1 MNKFLKTTTALL
13 TLSALVAC
21 GEDAAMEESLNLSNG
36 KTLERISITGKDFQ
50 IDGATRSSVVIDHN
64 GVNFLWA
71 ANDTV
76 GIFPNSGSQAEFA
89 MEEGVGMQTATF
101 NGGGWALKH
110 SATYS
115 AYYPYNFYNR
125 DLTKI
130 PVKYE
135 GQTQDGNAA
144 TSHLGAYD
152 YMAASVATPS
162 NGAVAFDMQHMGA
175 LVMLQTN
182 LDEAKTLTSVA
193 LKANADVF
201 TTTGTMD
208 LSVVNP
214 AITTTS
220 TTNTF
225 TIALSNFTVAE
236 NETSTIYF
244 MLAPTNLVGET
255 LEITLSDE
263 DGEYIKYEVAGKN
276 FVAGTAYAYTL
287 TDGKKQ
293 NLTYNLVDLGLPSG
307 TLWADRNVGAD
318 SPEAYGDYFAWGEI
332 EPKSNYVWST
342 YKWSNG
348 NTSSMTKYFIG
359 SSAPAD
365 NKTVLDFEDDA
376 AYANMGEEWCMPTA
390 AEQKELLSECTW
402 ELTTQN
408 GVKGYKVT
416 GPNGNNIFLP
426 ASGFYNGISIS
437 NAGSYGGYWASS
449 LDENRSNC
457 AYQIYYN
464 SSNLNWF
471 CTDRYYGLSVRAVA
485 VAKKETAPKVNKVD
499 LGLPSGTLW
508 ADRNV
513 GADSPEAYGDYFAW
527 GEVTPKSEYSW
538 NTYKWSGNVYDT
550 QIKYCTNSSFGT
562 VDGKSVLDLEDDAA
576 YVNMGSEWR
585 MPTNTELQELID
597 NCTWT
602 WTTQNGVNGYKV
614 TGNNGNSIFLPAA
627 GFLTYSE
634 YSLVGSDGNY
644 WLSTLKENYSYLAC
658 ILSFSYRYEEIFGE
672 VINYYQCDANSR
684 NHGHSVRAVVRIQ

>member
-1 MNKFLKTTTALL
+1 MNKFFKTTTALL

-21 GEDAAMEESLNLSNG
+21 GEDAAMEESLILSNG

-50 IDGATRSSVVIDHN
+50 IDGATRSSVVVDN
-64 GVNFLWA
+64 AGVSFLWA

-76 GIFPNSGSQAEFA
+76 GIFPHSGSQAEFA

-144 TSHLGAYD
+144 TTHLGAYD

-193 LKANADVF
+193 LKANDAVF
-201 TTTGTMD
+201 TKTGTMD

-214 AITTTS
+214 AITATS

-225 TIALSNFTVAE
+225 TITLSNFTVAE

-263 DGEYIKYEVAGKN
+263 KGAYMKFEAAGKN

-287 TDGKKQ
+287 TNGEKL
-293 NLTYNLVDLGLPSG
+293 NTVTYNAVDLGLPSG

-318 SPEAYGDYFAWGEI
+318 APEAYGDYFAWGET
-332 EPKSNYVWST
+332 ETKDNYAWST
-342 YKWSNG
+342 YKWCNG
-348 NTSSMTKYFIG
+348 S
-359 SSAPAD
+359 D
-365 NKTVLDFEDDA
+365 R
-376 AYANMGEEWCMPTA
+376 
-390 AEQKELLSECTW
+390 
-402 ELTTQN
+402 TQ
-408 GVKGYKVT
+408 T
-416 GPNGNNIFLP
+416 
-426 ASGFYNGISIS
+426 
-437 NAGSYGGYWASS
+437 
-449 LDENRSNC
+449 
-457 AYQIYYN
+457 
-464 SSNLNWF
+464 
-471 CTDRYYGLSVRAVA
+471 
-485 VAKKETAPKVNKVD
+485 
-499 LGLPSGTLW
+499 
-508 ADRNV
+508 
-513 GADSPEAYGDYFAW
+513 
-527 GEVTPKSEYSW
+527 
-538 NTYKWSGNVYDT
+538 
-550 QIKYCTNSSFGT
+550 KYCTNSSYGT
-562 VDGKSVLDLEDDAA
+562 VDNKTVLELEDDAA
-576 YVNMGSEWR
+576 YVNMGAEWR
-585 MPTNTELQELID
+585 MPTLTEQIELLD
-597 NCTWT
+597 NCTWE
-602 WTTQNGVNGYKV
+602 WTTQNGVNGRKV
-614 TGNNGNSIFLPAA
+614 TGPNGNSIFLPAA
-627 GFLTYSE
+627 G
-634 YSLVGSDGNY
+634 
-644 WLSTLKENYSYLAC
+644 
-658 ILSFSYRYEEIFGE
+658 YRYGSSLSNAGSYGYFWSSSLNESHPYGAYILCFYSGSYDWG
-672 VINYYQCDANSR
+672 YYGR
-684 NHGHSVRAVVRIQ
+684 YYGRSVRAVVR

>member
-1 MNKFLKTTTALL
+1 MKQILKTTTTLL

-50 IDGATRSSVVIDHN
+50 VDGATRSSVVVDN
-64 GVNFLWA
+64 AGVNFLWA

-130 PVKYE
+130 PVCYE

-144 TSHLGAYD
+144 TTHLGAYD

-214 AITTTS
+214 AITATS

-225 TIALSNFTVAE
+225 TIALSNFTVAK
-236 NETSTIYF
+236 NETCTIYF

-287 TDGKKQ
+287 TEGEKFVKA
-293 NLTYNLVDLGLPSG
+293 VDLGLPSG

-318 SPEAYGDYFAWGEI
+318 APEAYGDLFAWGET
-332 EPKSNYVWST
+332 EPKDNYDWSNY
-342 YKWSNG
+342 KWCNG
-348 NTSSMTKYFIG
+348 TSSKITKFFSTAWMT
-359 SSAPAD
+359 
-365 NKTVLDFEDDA
+365 
-376 AYANMGEEWCMPTA
+376 
-390 AEQKELLSECTW
+390 
-402 ELTTQN
+402 
-408 GVKGYKVT
+408 
-416 GPNGNNIFLP
+416 
-426 ASGFYNGISIS
+426 
-437 NAGSYGGYWASS
+437 
-449 LDENRSNC
+449 
-457 AYQIYYN
+457 
-464 SSNLNWF
+464 
-471 CTDRYYGLSVRAVA
+471 
-485 VAKKETAPKVNKVD
+485 
-499 LGLPSGTLW
+499 
-508 ADRNV
+508 
-513 GADSPEAYGDYFAW
+513 
-527 GEVTPKSEYSW
+527 
-538 NTYKWSGNVYDT
+538 
-550 QIKYCTNSSFGT
+550 
-562 VDGKSVLDLEDDAA
+562 
-576 YVNMGSEWR
+576 
-585 MPTNTELQELID
+585 
-597 NCTWT
+597 
-602 WTTQNGVNGYKV
+602 
-614 TGNNGNSIFLPAA
+614 
-627 GFLTYSE
+627 
-634 YSLVGSDGNY
+634 
-644 WLSTLKENYSYLAC
+644 
-658 ILSFSYRYEEIFGE
+658 
-672 VINYYQCDANSR
+672 
-684 NHGHSVRAVVRIQ
+684 

>member
-1 MNKFLKTTTALL
+1 MNKFFKTTTALL

-21 GEDAAMEESLNLSNG
+21 GEDAAMDESLNLTNG

-50 IDGATRSSVVIDHN
+50 IDGATRSSVVIDNN

-130 PVKYE
+130 PVRYE
-135 GQTQDGNAA
+135 GQAQDGNAA
-144 TSHLGAYD
+144 TTHLGAYD

-193 LKANADVF
+193 LKANDEVF
-201 TTTGTMD
+201 TATGTMD

-214 AITTTS
+214 AITVTS
-220 TTNTF
+220 ATNTF

-287 TDGKKQ
+287 TEGEKFK
-293 NLTYNLVDLGLPSG
+293 TIPEYAVDLGLPSG

-318 SPEAYGDYFAWGEI
+318 APEAYGDYFAWGEI
-332 EPKSNYVWST
+332 EPKTTYSWSNY
-342 YKWSNG
+342 KWCN
-348 NTSSMTKYFIG
+348 
-359 SSAPAD
+359 
-365 NKTVLDFEDDA
+365 
-376 AYANMGEEWCMPTA
+376 
-390 AEQKELLSECTW
+390 
-402 ELTTQN
+402 
-408 GVKGYKVT
+408 
-416 GPNGNNIFLP
+416 
-426 ASGFYNGISIS
+426 
-437 NAGSYGGYWASS
+437 GSY
-449 LDENRSNC
+449 N
-457 AYQIYYN
+457 
-464 SSNLNWF
+464 
-471 CTDRYYGLSVRAVA
+471 
-485 VAKKETAPKVNKVD
+485 
-499 LGLPSGTLW
+499 TL
-508 ADRNV
+508 
-513 GADSPEAYGDYFAW
+513 
-527 GEVTPKSEYSW
+527 T
-538 NTYKWSGNVYDT
+538 
-550 QIKYCTNSSFGT
+550 KYCTNSSCGT
-562 VDGKSVLDLEDDAA
+562 VDNKTTLDPEDDAA

-585 MPTNTELQELID
+585 MPTVIEIRELYSNI
-597 NCTWT
+597 CTWDSAT
-602 WTTQNGVNGYKV
+602 KNGVEGFKV
-614 TGNNGNSIFLPAA
+614 TGPNGNCIFIPAA
-627 GFLTYSE
+627 GRRIDRYFEFTDSYAICWTNSHFESDLSVAYLLTPY
-634 YSLVGSDGNY
+634 YVGAGDRCY
-644 WLSTLKENYSYLAC
+644 
-658 ILSFSYRYEEIFGE
+658 
-672 VINYYQCDANSR
+672 
-684 NHGHSVRAVVRIQ
+684 GHSVRAVVL

>member
-1 MNKFLKTTTALL
+1 MNKFFKTTTALL

-36 KTLERISITGKDFQ
+36 KTLESISITGKDFQ
-50 IDGATRSSVVIDHN
+50 IDGATRSSVVVDN
-64 GVNFLWA
+64 AGVNFLWES
-71 ANDTV
+71 NDTV

-135 GQTQDGNAA
+135 DQTQDGNAA
-144 TSHLGAYD
+144 TTHLGAYD

-193 LKANADVF
+193 LKANDAVF
-201 TTTGTMD
+201 TTTGVID
-208 LSVVNP
+208 LTSVNP
-214 AITTTS
+214 AITAAS

-225 TIALSNFTVAE
+225 TIALSNFTVAK

-244 MLAPTNLVGET
+244 MLAPTNLLGET
-255 LEITLSDE
+255 LEVTLSDE
-263 DGEYIKYEVAGKN
+263 DGAYIKYEVAGKN
-276 FVAGTAYAYTL
+276 LVAGTAYAYTL
-287 TDGKKQ
+287 TEGEKFAASI
-293 NLTYNLVDLGLPSG
+293 TYN
-307 TLWADRNVGAD
+307 A
-318 SPEAYGDYFAWGEI
+318 
-332 EPKSNYVWST
+332 
-342 YKWSNG
+342 
-348 NTSSMTKYFIG
+348 
-359 SSAPAD
+359 
-365 NKTVLDFEDDA
+365 
-376 AYANMGEEWCMPTA
+376 
-390 AEQKELLSECTW
+390 
-402 ELTTQN
+402 
-408 GVKGYKVT
+408 
-416 GPNGNNIFLP
+416 
-426 ASGFYNGISIS
+426 
-437 NAGSYGGYWASS
+437 
-449 LDENRSNC
+449 
-457 AYQIYYN
+457 
-464 SSNLNWF
+464 
-471 CTDRYYGLSVRAVA
+471 
-485 VAKKETAPKVNKVD
+485 VD

-527 GEVTPKSEYSW
+527 GEVTPKSEYNWS
-538 NTYKWSGNVYDT
+538 TYKWCNGSETT
-550 QIKYCTNSSFGT
+550 QTKYCTDSSWGT
-562 VDGKSVLDLEDDAA
+562 VDNKTTLDLEDDAA

-585 MPTNTELQELID
+585 MPTTTEQQELLN

-614 TGNNGNSIFLPAA
+614 TGNNGNSIFLPAEGYRSGSGLHFA
-627 GFLTYSE
+627 
-634 YSLVGSDGNY
+634 GSDGYY
-644 WLSTLKENYSYLAC
+644 WSSSL
-658 ILSFSYRYEEIFGE
+658 YEIRPYDAYELLFDSGD
-672 VINYYQCDANSR
+672 YYWNIGGSR
-684 NHGHSVRAVVRIQ
+684 SCGHSVRAVVR

>member
-1 MNKFLKTTTALL
+1 MNKFFKTTTAWL

-21 GEDAAMEESLNLSNG
+21 GEDAAMDESLNLSNG

-50 IDGATRSSVVIDHN
+50 IDGATRSSVVVDN
-64 GVNFLWA
+64 AGVNFLWA

-135 GQTQDGNAA
+135 GQTQKGNASTA
-144 TSHLGAYD
+144 HLGAYD
-152 YMAASVATPS
+152 YMAASVATPA

-214 AITTTS
+214 AITATS

-225 TIALSNFTVAE
+225 TIALSNFTVAK

-287 TDGKKQ
+287 TEGEKL
-293 NLTYNLVDLGLPSG
+293 NRFTYNAVDLGLPSG

-332 EPKSNYVWST
+332 EPKTIYGWSNY
-342 YKWSNG
+342 KWCNG
-348 NTSSMTKYFIG
+348 SYDTLTKYCTY
-359 SSAPAD
+359 SSDGTVD
-365 NKTVLDFEDDA
+365 NKT
-376 AYANMGEEWCMPTA
+376 T
-390 AEQKELLSECTW
+390 
-402 ELTTQN
+402 
-408 GVKGYKVT
+408 
-416 GPNGNNIFLP
+416 
-426 ASGFYNGISIS
+426 
-437 NAGSYGGYWASS
+437 
-449 LDENRSNC
+449 
-457 AYQIYYN
+457 
-464 SSNLNWF
+464 
-471 CTDRYYGLSVRAVA
+471 
-485 VAKKETAPKVNKVD
+485 
-499 LGLPSGTLW
+499 
-508 ADRNV
+508 
-513 GADSPEAYGDYFAW
+513 
-527 GEVTPKSEYSW
+527 
-538 NTYKWSGNVYDT
+538 
-550 QIKYCTNSSFGT
+550 
-562 VDGKSVLDLEDDAA
+562 LDLEDDAA

-585 MPTNTELQELID
+585 MPTITEQQELID

-627 GFLTYSE
+627 GFRSGTDLDLAGYDGEYSE
-634 YSLVGSDGNY
+634 RG
-644 WLSTLKENYSYLAC
+644 TKAT
-658 ILSFSYRYEEIFGE
+658 F
-672 VINYYQCDANSR
+672 
-684 NHGHSVRAVVRIQ
+684 

>member
-1 MNKFLKTTTALL
+1 MNKFFKTTTALL

-21 GEDAAMEESLNLSNG
+21 GEDAAMDESLNLSNG

-50 IDGATRSSVVIDHN
+50 VDGATRSSVVVDN
-64 GVNFLWA
+64 AGVNFLWA

-76 GIFPNSGSQAEFA
+76 GIFPNTGDQVSFA

-135 GQTQDGNAA
+135 DQTQDGNAA
-144 TSHLGAYD
+144 TTHLGAYD

-201 TTTGTMD
+201 TTVGTMD

-214 AITTTS
+214 AITATS

-287 TDGKKQ
+287 TEGEKFK
-293 NLTYNLVDLGLPSG
+293 TIPEYAVDLGLPSG

-318 SPEAYGDYFAWGEI
+318 SPEA
-332 EPKSNYVWST
+332 
-342 YKWSNG
+342 
-348 NTSSMTKYFIG
+348 
-359 SSAPAD
+359 
-365 NKTVLDFEDDA
+365 
-376 AYANMGEEWCMPTA
+376 C
-390 AEQKELLSECTW
+390 
-402 ELTTQN
+402 
-408 GVKGYKVT
+408 
-416 GPNGNNIFLP
+416 
-426 ASGFYNGISIS
+426 
-437 NAGSYGGYWASS
+437 
-449 LDENRSNC
+449 
-457 AYQIYYN
+457 
-464 SSNLNWF
+464 
-471 CTDRYYGLSVRAVA
+471 
-485 VAKKETAPKVNKVD
+485 
-499 LGLPSGTLW
+499 
-508 ADRNV
+508 
-513 GADSPEAYGDYFAW
+513 GDYFAW

-538 NTYKWSGNVYDT
+538 GTYKWCNGSNYT
-550 QIKYCTNSSFGT
+550 QIKYCHDSYYGT
-562 VDGKSVLDLEDDAA
+562 VDNKTTLDLEDDAA

-585 MPTNTELQELID
+585 MPTTTELQELMD
-597 NCTWT
+597 NCTWIR
-602 WTTQNGVNGYKV
+602 TTQNGVNGFKV
-614 TGNNGNSIFLPAA
+614 TGKNGNSIFLPAA
-627 GFLTYSE
+627 GYRYHSNLVG
-634 YSLVGSDGNY
+634 VGSDGYY
-644 WLSTLKENYSYLAC
+644 WSSSLDEYTPDCAYSIDFDSGYYFWC
-658 ILSFSYRYEEIFGE
+658 RSGRSYGM
-672 VINYYQCDANSR
+672 A
-684 NHGHSVRAVVRIQ
+684 VRAVVR

>member
-1 MNKFLKTTTALL
+1 MHKFFKTTTALL

-36 KTLERISITGKDFQ
+36 KTLECISITGKDFQ
-50 IDGATRSSVVIDHN
+50 VDGATRSSVVVDN
-64 GVNFLWA
+64 AGVNFLWA

-144 TSHLGAYD
+144 TTHLGAYD
-152 YMAASVATPS
+152 YMAASVATPA

-193 LKANADVF
+193 LKANDEVF

-214 AITTTS
+214 AITTTK

-225 TIALSNFTVAE
+225 TIALSNFTVAK

-287 TDGKKQ
+287 TEGEKFK
-293 NLTYNLVDLGLPSG
+293 TI
-307 TLWADRNVGAD
+307 
-318 SPEAYGDYFAWGEI
+318 PE
-332 EPKSNYVWST
+332 
-342 YKWSNG
+342 
-348 NTSSMTKYFIG
+348 
-359 SSAPAD
+359 
-365 NKTVLDFEDDA
+365 
-376 AYANMGEEWCMPTA
+376 YA
-390 AEQKELLSECTW
+390 
-402 ELTTQN
+402 
-408 GVKGYKVT
+408 
-416 GPNGNNIFLP
+416 
-426 ASGFYNGISIS
+426 
-437 NAGSYGGYWASS
+437 
-449 LDENRSNC
+449 
-457 AYQIYYN
+457 
-464 SSNLNWF
+464 
-471 CTDRYYGLSVRAVA
+471 
-485 VAKKETAPKVNKVD
+485 VD

-527 GEVTPKSEYSW
+527 GEVTPKSEYDW
-538 NTYKWSGNVYDT
+538 FTYKYGSEYT
-550 QIKYCTNSSFGT
+550 LTKYCYNSSYGT
-562 VDGKSVLDLEDDAA
+562 VDNKTTLDLEDDAA

-585 MPTNTELQELID
+585 MPTYEELDELKT

-627 GFLTYSE
+627 GYRDSSGLY
-634 YSLVGSDGNY
+634 YVGSNGSYWSSSLYESTPNRAYALYFGSVDCHWNY
-644 WLSTLKENYSYLAC
+644 DN
-658 ILSFSYRYEEIFGE
+658 RYYGR
-672 VINYYQCDANSR
+672 A
-684 NHGHSVRAVVRIQ
+684 VRAVVR

>member
-21 GEDAAMEESLNLSNG
+21 GEGAAMDESLNLSNG
-36 KTLERISITGKDFQ
+36 KTLESISITGKDFQ
-50 IDGATRSSVVIDHN
+50 VDGATRSSVVVDN
-64 GVNFLWA
+64 AGVNFLWA

-130 PVKYE
+130 PVKYQ

-214 AITTTS
+214 AITAS
-220 TTNTF
+220 SATNTF
-225 TIALSNFTVAE
+225 TIVLSNFTVAE

-263 DGEYIKYEVAGKN
+263 RGKYIKYEVAGKN

-287 TDGKKQ
+287 TEGEKFK
-293 NLTYNLVDLGLPSG
+293 TIPEYAVDLGLPSG

-318 SPEAYGDYFAWGEI
+318 A
-332 EPKSNYVWST
+332 
-342 YKWSNG
+342 
-348 NTSSMTKYFIG
+348 
-359 SSAPAD
+359 
-365 NKTVLDFEDDA
+365 
-376 AYANMGEEWCMPTA
+376 
-390 AEQKELLSECTW
+390 
-402 ELTTQN
+402 
-408 GVKGYKVT
+408 
-416 GPNGNNIFLP
+416 
-426 ASGFYNGISIS
+426 
-437 NAGSYGGYWASS
+437 
-449 LDENRSNC
+449 
-457 AYQIYYN
+457 
-464 SSNLNWF
+464 
-471 CTDRYYGLSVRAVA
+471 
-485 VAKKETAPKVNKVD
+485 
-499 LGLPSGTLW
+499 
-508 ADRNV
+508 
-513 GADSPEAYGDYFAW
+513 PEAYGDYFAW
-527 GEVTPKSEYSW
+527 GEVTPKLEYNWS
-538 NTYKWSGNVYDT
+538 TYKWCNGSSSSMT
-550 QIKYCTNSSFGT
+550 KYCTDSSYGT
-562 VDGKSVLDLEDDAA
+562 VDNKTVLDLEDDAA
-576 YVNMGSEWR
+576 YVNMGSAWR
-585 MPTNTELQELID
+585 MPTTTEQKELS
-597 NCTWT
+597 NKCTWT
-602 WTTQNGVNGYKV
+602 WTTQNGVNGYQV
-614 TGNNGNSIFLPAA
+614 TGPNGNSIFLPVA
-627 GFLTYSE
+627 GCRFDSSLYYAGSYGYCWSSSLYESDPNIAYVLYFYSGYYGWYRTSR
-634 YSLVGSDGNY
+634 YSG
-644 WLSTLKENYSYLAC
+644 
-658 ILSFSYRYEEIFGE
+658 
-672 VINYYQCDANSR
+672 Q
-684 NHGHSVRAVVRIQ
+684 SVRAVVR